1 MMSPDQ
7 YCVNLPGRIVEY
19 FPETQT
25 ATVKICVEKTYGD
38 TEVEAGKTIREDL
51 QDVPVHTPGGG
62 GWHMTF
68 PIKEGDTCQLTFSQ
82 IGYDYWL
89 FNDKDESGTLSG
101 LPKPHLYRQ
110 FSEDDGYALVG
121 YNTLPRAVQDYSA
134 VHSQWRNADAL
145 QQISLNEDLSI
156 DIKAGTTVINITKD
170 GAIAITAPLVTV
182 TGDLTVDGTITSNT
196 SVVSPSMVTGG
207 KELTGHNHPAG
218 TPPGNTGANN

>member
-1 MMSPDQ
+1 MISPDR
-7 YCVNLPGRIVEY
+7 YCYNLPGRIVEY
-19 FPETQT
+19 FPDTQT

-38 TEVEAGKTIREDL
+38 TEVEASKVTREDL
-51 QDVPVHTPGGG
+51 RDVPVHTPGGG
-62 GWHMTF
+62 GWHVTF

-110 FSEDDGYALVG
+110 FSEEDGYALVG
-121 YNTLPRAVQDYSA
+121 YNTLPRAVQDYSE
-134 VHSQWRNADAL
+134 VHSQWRNEDAS
-145 QQISLNEDLSI
+145 QKISLNEDLSI
-156 DIKAGTTVINITKD
+156 DIKAGTTTINITKD
-170 GAIAITAPLVTV
+170 GTIAIAAPLVTV

-207 KELTGHNHPAG
+207 KELTNHNHPAG
-218 TPPGNTGANN
+218 TPPGTTGANN